1 MVDFAAVVTQRF
13 AIYKII
19 HTISAALVLAS
30 FFIMGIS
37 AYHLLKNRNKE
48 FFTKSF
54 RTALGFGL
62 IFSLLVFI
70 LGDMNGVLVAE
81 KQPTKLAAMES
92 LWETTDMAPTYLFTW
107 PDPENERNA
116 VEIGKIPGLLS
127 FLVKHDF
134 HGVVQGLKD
143 FPKEERPPVLVTS
156 YAFRGMVGLGVIFI
170 LLTFF
175 GWFKRKKLLEYPQYL
190 KIMMFAIPLP
200 YIAIQ
205 MGWLVTEL
213 GRQPWIVYGVLK
225 TADSASPV
233 AASQV
238 AVSLVGFILVYG
250 ILGAAG
256 FYLMYQKAVKGPD
269 LETQEKDSDGSSAE
283 AQPA

>member
-1 MVDFAAVVTQRF
+1 
-13 AIYKII
+13 
-19 HTISAALVLAS
+19 
-30 FFIMGIS
+30 MGIS

-54 RTALGFGL
+54 RTGLGFGV
-62 IFSLLVFI
+62 IFSLVVVI

-92 LWETTDMAPTYLFTW
+92 LWETQSMAPSYLFTW

-116 VEIGKIPGLLS
+116 IEIGRIPGLLS

-134 HGVVQGLKD
+134 NAVVPGLKD
-143 FPKEERPPVLVTS
+143 FPKEERPPVLITS
-156 YAFRGMVGLGVIFI
+156 YAFRGMVGLGAVFI
-170 LLTFF
+170 LLTVF
-175 GWFKRKKLLEYPQYL
+175 GWFKRKTLLEYPLYL
-190 KIMMFAIPLP
+190 KMMVLAIPLP

-205 MGWLVTEL
+205 LGWLLTEI

-225 TADSASPV
+225 TADAASPV

-238 AVSLVGFILVYG
+238 AISLVAFILVYG
-250 ILGAAG
+250 LLGAAG

-269 LETQEKDSDGSSAE
+269 LASEDTESDGGAAE
-283 AQPA
+283 AQLA